1 MERKTSV
8 SIEVMSIEVSNQHT
22 NNFVRI
28 CFHAKHVCR
37 IVYIT
42 SSLIGFSI
50 ATNVAKV
57 YKALNKNMNINSKY
71 KKVRSY

>member
-1 MERKTSV
+1 MTF
-8 SIEVMSIEVSNQHT
+8 T

-57 YKALNKNMNINSKY
+57 YKALNKESKKTNINHLKT
-71 KKVRSY
+71 KKKDRTK